1 MSEKKPDENI
11 KSLLM
16 YTFNPESNNNNEIKN
31 IINEVIKK
39 VENPDNKLIDQM
51 KEDKEFF
58 SKKKFI
64 QSKKAMERL
73 SQLINAIKYK
83 IPIMEEGPTGTS
95 KTFTTLIAIDY
106 LNYRKQKENPNDTNR
121 IKELLR
127 YNLSSQTKSDDLLSQ
142 VVGDQNSPAGL
153 KNIDGVF
160 LKAFRD
166 GYPLLLDE
174 FNLASESVLQFL
186 LESITSGILSIIING
201 KGLQKINMHE
211 DFCLITTQN
220 PPTGMFAGKRNAFSK
235 EFLSKFSKVKFE
247 IDLEELKEITRGSAK
262 EFNYNNEKVIDE
274 MVKFHEKWVK
284 NYVSDDDVQCFTIRD
299 ILATIKLISEGKGNY
314 ESINAIY
321 GARYPKE
328 MKLKL
333 QEVLKE
339 FPNLSQSLNSSK
351 PHLDENFPYCYIN
364 ESLVNTV
371 NQCMFSLENGR
382 NIIISGNRGNGKSF
396 LAKNLSKFYNTKSFG
411 QNLYNQDNYC
421 ICTNKIECS
430 DLIGN
435 QKPSD
440 KIQEGQEMLVW
451 KDGFLTEAIRN
462 GSSIVLDN
470 INEASSTVTER
481 LNGLLDKTYEIKE
494 LYFELPENP
503 NEGRIKINEN
513 FRIICVCEYEKLK
526 KMSPA
531 FINRFDVIFL
541 EEQIEKNISD
551 EKLKQLISVILI
563 SEKSKNNKKVEKEEE
578 EDEDIDN
585 NEEFGE
591 KLSFSDED
599 SNSCNNSER
608 NSNENEKTDSKKD
621 ESNQDDSQSKKNFNK
636 ALSSISNDTESRN
649 NIGKSSIQLID
660 IDYDQKE
667 QKQIN
672 EIFNKIE
679 REFIQNQDNQK
690 YFEEIIKN
698 IKKIEDFTIYNVTK
712 FIISL
717 DILNEV
723 INIKN
728 DAKIEYNIIINFTY
742 DLIFSKINQIE
753 KININ
758 EQIMDFFDSK
768 LDEENGN
775 DEIDDKYHFKDSESL
790 RKFMVFLMASSLI
803 KLHLCV
809 IGPPGGG
816 KTTSARAFSRIRG
829 KLLELDEEPFRMFT
843 FNEDTKPHDFFG
855 SSTLSKGNIKFTLGP
870 LGRAIENGSVFIAD
884 EFNLT
889 SIQTMKSIY
898 PVLEPNYNMRI
909 RIPGIENP
917 IIMNDNFFFI
927 ICQNDSNTLGRNLI
941 PIDLDY
947 KLRTIYYP
955 PAELEDIKEICK
967 NINNDISEAQN
978 LEDKLS
984 DDDAKKCGEY
994 MMELNK
1000 LNQRILS
1007 PWSLRD
1013 IHKLFSRNTNIRK
1026 KNHKF
1031 INIGLVENIL
1041 FYTMSSVTKDNEER
1055 IINDII
1061 DLIYK
1066 IFNNSDNNELKK
1078 EELKKLFEANTI
1090 LKNDYHKMEKEEIIE
1105 FYLEKGYCKIYYQQ
1119 YKIKLTDNE
1128 DNEEKQKIIREKIK
1142 KLEEKNKLPKFLNS
1156 LFKILLSTENEPLL
1170 LSGNTSYKKEL
1181 AKEFLKDASVIS
1193 LNQEIT
1199 INQLLGSS
1207 SFLNKEDGK
1216 YFYFKELCNLLKIS
1230 NLSNLLKYLNIWI
1243 EKEKKSNGE
1252 IPEKISLKIEI
1263 DKIKE
1268 KVVGEKFP
1276 FKIPVENLYNKLFNE
1291 KDIENELKENDN
1303 NLLNDMVIEFR
1314 PGLILSAIFG
1324 ERSLILGDLPNAK
1337 TVVLERFNELISGK
1351 HNLTLN
1357 EDIHQTFTNEKNK
1370 EFSGFN
1376 NFRILATC
1384 RKGYENRLSEALLSR
1399 FTIISI
1405 DKYSKEE
1412 QKEILFIKSKG
1423 KKKLKEND
1431 IEKLINYSKEF
1442 EDIFNIEFPLTK
1454 MVKCLDLYEK
1464 FYKENTE
1471 VELFFPFYILANGL
1485 LEKRNED
1492 NIYKLKSIDKNVK
1505 VPEISPLKI
1514 NSNNENILESKY
1526 TNLGIYSSHIKLPD
1540 NYDEIFF
1547 SQKMNELIN
1556 VLHTGLCTKTPV
1568 ILEGYPEQGKTTAI
1582 KYLADYLNFEI
1593 ININISKETKVED
1606 LLCQISIEKDK
1617 DNNIKIKN
1625 NETKLLK
1632 SLKSHEKN
1640 KKSIVVFQN
1649 IDKASPAVLE
1659 TLTSICGPINTNILL
1674 PNGDT
1679 FQKGEIHIFLIFNKQ
1694 NGETREKLPSTLIH
1708 NSLYYKVENPD
1719 DNDINGIIQRLF
1731 SHNKIKDSEIKNF
1744 QRIYFESKKF
1754 ISQQTNENPLTI
1766 SDIKKYMLFRINCPS
1781 VESFIIT
1788 QFIFNYRFSNLKL
1801 IEESQKNLGL
1811 INLLF
1816 DPSLNYLN
1824 DSNNLVIKLIQGKKD
1839 SEINVK
1845 TYNNET
1851 IKKEVDKIINEFN
1864 NITINGKY
1872 SLIFLIC
1879 SIMSKRA
1886 CIIQGDNCSGKT
1898 FLIRF
1903 LAKMFGRNLI
1913 EFQMNSSMGM
1923 SIFTRDS
1930 LINESLNIQDK
1941 KHLEELIN
1949 EIKHLLEFSQ
1959 NDEIKDFRN
1968 LTVPQYKKIVK
1979 KINSKIKFLK
1989 DLKKNSESISNLI
2002 KIKKKILLIISP
2014 VNQIKYKDSDFLR
2027 ALREGEWVLI
2037 DGIESAPNQ
2046 IIEKIISLC
2055 GDNPELNIFESGKG
2069 IYFSNQNKGDNIEK
2083 IHENFHLFITYNS
2096 SKNNSKK
2103 IEQTLFNKCM
2113 TFTSPQIDSK
2123 VEDAAL
2129 ALFSKINNYKN
2140 QNILANLS
2148 TRISNFHCYCVKES
2162 QKNPYNFAGRIPI
2175 TPSYLLFTA
2184 NIFNNSFNEPYEN
2197 KVYNSLLNYWKSI
2210 SNESIKENF
2219 KKNSLIA
2226 FKEEPF
2232 ELKFKQNINKKLN
2245 NILLLIKNCQE
2256 IIINNKSSDFF
2267 LIDFIKECLNLE
2279 LEESELQKICN
2290 YINETLEVLN
2300 KTLKS
2305 LNENLK
2311 KKNNSSHIFGY
2322 IMQMKIIYK
2331 IFKDIQ
2337 SKFSEIESKY
2347 YSIKL
2352 NSEIIENIEAIKES
2366 IMKLKLLGQLIID
2379 KNTFNQKIKLFVFDF
2394 DLNKLL
2400 KLVND
2405 FIQSND
2411 TYSFKYL
2418 IDYLHDKKNL
2428 LNVIDSIFPYN
2439 SNKLNDFSKKIINI
2453 IYLLNK
2459 KKINFTF
2466 RIEGSN
2472 PYKFIY
2478 DREQNDRLNPYLII
2492 KNTEFYFAEGSKIF
2506 CPKIEFQLKIDEKKI
2521 KPCLETSMI
2530 FLQIIEYFAN
2540 IKNITKKEIHKNYK
2554 LIEENKNNI
2563 KIPNDYFLLE
2573 NLFNDNEKTSKISKI
2588 WAIIFNCNENKEFM
2602 DYLSNYL
2609 HPIESDLIKQFRL
2622 FFNEIKNHNISN
2634 IVNITK
2640 QLISFCDEN
2649 SILWMDSIGKFTKNK
2664 SEIDNYIL
2672 RVTLEIDNLEKL
2684 SISLNIN
2691 LYQYIE
2697 RLKEIK
2703 AELNKNN
2710 VDNEMKEKLKIK
2722 IDKLKNDL
2730 NTYLNNRKFQ
2740 KCHRVIQKLKTKIIN
2755 SYDENEEYIS
2765 NLEVEVKDLI
2775 TYINTNYANSKQE
2788 NYLWPIPKNEKYSN
2802 HPEVILFKNLIWYSK
2817 IQEAL
2822 LEIKRENK
2830 IGVKKGIISKIEKI
2844 SEIKPIIDYM
2854 EFKLENSGN
2863 LGLDDFN
2870 FIESHLRNVFLLNL
2884 IEENEERISEDYL
2897 NFEKHINNLKSRI
2910 NTNENLYNYIY
2921 SIANEYSTLSSNFKI
2936 YLPEFRTLDLIYLF
2950 MSKTSRGIKN
2960 DLLLKEYSEIS
2971 IEKLEKLIDEKE
2983 NDYIK
2988 LMTKIIILLIQ
2999 EKLLKN
3005 DIELNLDYD
3014 KVYNEY
3020 IEKNLDNKFYKQLE
3034 FSMYIAKLLNDK
3046 KNNSKIKLE
3055 YDDFI
3060 EFSEENLNKGINYFI
3075 KSENIAKKYPSLLFY
3090 FCKNHYFSSLL
3101 LSKVK
3106 NNKYFLNFENE
3117 SFQNEIPFWILC
3129 LRVLS
3134 SLHCIEYGNDIFKKE
3149 ELNYEIKKKLS
3160 QNIKNKK
3167 INNSNWLN
3175 LVLENIP
3182 REILQIN
3189 YRMYYEFFNNLSS
3202 NIILDDDYIKN
3213 LIEEIIRK
3221 RHLEIID
3228 IVIKSDETNLPTN
3241 LDFSIENNLKKIILD
3256 PTNFILGQI
3265 ENVKN
3270 KKLKELSKIDEVNH
3284 LRKSLEEYINNC
3296 DFRIH
3301 KLKAAILKENSNAE
3315 FEYANK
3321 IEREKELLVEKELND
3336 KKNIR
3341 KLYIKKY
3348 ENLKCFIEEEE
3359 KKIKEKN
3366 NNSDNLDFIIKLN
3379 KNDIE
3384 ELKEKRKIIMENK
3397 DFFKLNQE
3405 KFISIAR
3412 FKYKYNKSYEKGKLS
3427 FIFETFTEENLEL
3440 SGTLFFNSL
3449 KKENIKKIIFHGDN
3463 GQEQC
3468 LDIDKDFENINDKE
3482 IIKTIKFYELLP
3494 LEDDEQLRKTIQTKT
3509 DGLNTNLPKVY
3520 FNNLT
3525 QENFID
3531 KIFELSKILNQF
3543 LEILGKI
3550 KNEFIHEKYI
3560 NCLNEI
3566 NSLIK
3571 EINNNNEA
3579 TIGTNSCQIVNEE
3592 LEELDKNI
3600 ESIDKNIKEFDEN
3613 YQLKYMLELLS
3624 LYKILNNQKI
3634 FNKSFNLEIPK
3645 EHNEITNFEFNIEGL
3660 KAVDLSIPFISYDNK
3675 NNKIEFCYPNLEKT
3689 IGPICPNLSGD
3700 YIEIKI
3706 LNSIKNKILL
3716 TDIEEIKTNS
3726 EEDISK
3732 ILENIKEY
3740 DGKINVFVNN
3750 KIEEGEDLLIKLKI
3764 PELLKD
3770 EEEIHFY
3777 QFNLIL
3783 KTDEISNS
3791 QNILKIHCKFYIKLI
3806 PLTLLLISE
3815 NYNLKLIEN
3824 KKFKLNTNFVYS
3836 KEKLIFRLKNYFDF
3850 NIDFQAKIE
3859 SLEENEMKE
3868 PSFNCNLNEGK
3879 IELIIPEIEE
3889 KLNNNSDFDKLSGVI
3904 TIGLTEQYK
3913 IEIEI
3918 NAFIIP
3924 YEIDMYIYDYT
3935 EKNFI
3940 NCPIFYFTYDDV
3952 KDEDFAINLYLKIE
3966 SSFWLKPNKMI
3977 LDWTIDNKNIEIFSK
3992 EKEINLD
3999 ENQIIQLELKLK
4011 KDIIIN
4017 EEETLE
4023 IKLIELDPNLKNE
4036 NSIKVYIKVAPEI
4049 RASNIKELSKKFE
4062 FFVYDEKKGFF
4073 RDNKAEYSIKN
4084 NELSKTI
4091 LYPFKFYNH
4100 LKYYLEFKKDNEIN
4114 YYYLYHPLM
4123 QIKNCIF
4130 YHINSE
4136 DLRAK
4141 IGNTNYDPLKFFNT
4155 YLNEKIFYLFCTI
4168 IELSDGKKIMVD
4180 FIQDLEENIFNEWIE
4195 IKEDNK
4201 KIEKLEQF
4209 CKQKKYKFRNMS
4221 KSYMLSFSYL
4231 AYLIIE
4237 NKNDLLQKLESLLH
4251 DLEGEDINNFIKLKE
4266 NFHKN
4271 NREDQLIKYDIII
4284 FFYNFFKSNEY
4295 SFFPERTKD
4304 FRELKDE
4311 EVLAN
4316 KIRDLRKKYYSYK
4329 GEQNKN
4335 NNFISN
4341 KIKLIIDKL
4350 KNQNKFK
4357 SEISENIYIIYDKDE
4372 PVIQKNENL
4381 IKNDIHQNVEI
4392 NELKKINSQ
4401 SEPPPFKTNIGLNN
4415 KFSNI
4420 KEIIN
4425 FYNNCISDTNILPL
4439 HLIKLLYNSNLSID
4453 EKKQLN
4459 QELEKR
4465 FTKLLLTFKDLKYE
4479 EEDYC
4484 IISKTIKDFKE
4495 SMNDMLL
4502 KFEKGKTNF
4511 KDLIPNIKLNK
4522 KALNK
4527 IYTISEKSEFK
4538 LEAKN
4543 WKIKIIEKNI
4553 LFTKKNILGFQSKI
4567 NKSNNDNN
4575 NNNILE
4581 ENRIEN
4587 NQNVQQKEKKKR
4599 RKY

>member
-1 MSEKKPDENI
+1 MSEKQDENI
-11 KSLLM
+11 KNLLM
-16 YTFNPESNNNNEIKN
+16 YTFIPENNNNNDIKN
-31 IINEVIKK
+31 IINEVTKK
-39 VENPDNKLIDQM
+39 VVNPDNELIEQM
-51 KEDKEFF
+51 KKDKEFF

-73 SQLINAIKYK
+73 SQLMNAIKYK

-106 LNYRKQKENPNDTNR
+106 LNYRKQKENPNDTKR

-186 LESITSGILSIIING
+186 LEAITSGILSIIING
-201 KGLQKINMHE
+201 KGLQEIHMHQ

-220 PPTGMFAGKRNAFSK
+220 PPTGMFAGKRNTFSK

-247 IDLEELKEITRGSAK
+247 IDLEELKEIARGSAK
-262 EFNYNNEKVIDE
+262 EFNYNNDKVIDE

-339 FPNLSQSLNSSK
+339 FPNLSQSLKKSK
-351 PHLDENFPYCYIN
+351 PHLDENFPFCYIN

-382 NIIISGNRGNGKSF
+382 NIIISGNKGNGKSF
-396 LAKNLSKFYNTKSFG
+396 LAKNLSKFYNIEIFG
-411 QNLYNQDNYC
+411 HNLYNQDNYC

-435 QKPSD
+435 QKPSN

-481 LNGLLDKTYEIKE
+481 LNGLLDKTYEEKE

-503 NEGRIKINEN
+503 NEGKIKINEN
-513 FRIICVCEYEKLK
+513 FRIICVCEYGKLK

-563 SEKSKNNKKVEKEEE
+563 SEKSKKVEKEEDKD

-591 KLSFSDED
+591 KFSSSDED
-599 SNSCNNSER
+599 SNSFNNSEK
-608 NSNENEKTDSKKD
+608 NSNENEKSNSKLD

-636 ALSSISNDTESRN
+636 ALSSISNDTESKN
-649 NIGKSSIQLID
+649 TIGKSSIQLID
-660 IDYDQKE
+660 IDYNKKE

-672 EIFNKIE
+672 DIFNKIKG
-679 REFIQNQDNQK
+679 EFIQNQENQK

-698 IKKIEDFTIYNVTK
+698 IRKIEDFTIYSVSK

-728 DAKIEYNIIINFTY
+728 NAKIEYNIIIDFVY
-742 DLIFSKINQIE
+742 DLIFSKVNQIE
-753 KININ
+753 KIKIN
-758 EQIMDFFDSK
+758 EKIMDFFDTK
-768 LDEENGN
+768 LDEEDGN

-790 RKFMVFLMASSLI
+790 RKFMTFLMAASFI

-829 KLLELDEEPFRMFT
+829 KLLDLDEEPFRMFT

-855 SSTLSKGNIKFTLGP
+855 SSTLSKGIIKFTLGP

-884 EFNLT
+884 EFNLS

-898 PVLEPNYNMRI
+898 PVLEHNYNMKI

-917 IIMNDNFFFI
+917 ITMNDNFFFI

-941 PIDLDY
+941 PIDLEC
-947 KLRTIYYP
+947 KLRTICYP

-967 NINNDISEAQN
+967 NINNDISESQN

-1000 LNQRILS
+1000 LNQRILA

-1013 IHKLFSRNTNIRK
+1013 IHKLFSRITNIRK
-1026 KNHKF
+1026 KSHKF

-1061 DLIYK
+1061 ELIYK
-1066 IFNNSDNNELKK
+1066 IFNNADNKEIKK
-1078 EELKKLFEANTI
+1078 EDLKKLFESNAI
-1090 LKNDYHKMEKEEIIE
+1090 LKNDSNKIEKEEIIQ
-1105 FYLEKGYCKIYYQQ
+1105 FYLEKGHCKIHYQK
-1119 YKIKLTDNE
+1119 YTIKLTDNE
-1128 DNEEKQKIIREKIK
+1128 DDKEKQKIIREKIK

-1216 YFYFKELCNLLKIS
+1216 YFYFKELCNLLKIN

-1243 EKEKKSNGE
+1243 EKEKKSIDL
-1252 IPEKISLKIEI
+1252 IPEKISLKAEI

-1268 KVVGEKFP
+1268 KVVVEKFP

-1291 KDIENELKENDN
+1291 RDIETEIKENDN

-1405 DKYSKEE
+1405 DNYSKEE

-1464 FYKENTE
+1464 FYKENSE

-1492 NIYKLKSIDKNVK
+1492 NIYKLHSIDQNVK
-1505 VPEISPLKI
+1505 VPEITPLKI

-1540 NYDEIFF
+1540 NFEEIYF

-1632 SLKSHEKN
+1632 ALKSHEKN
-1640 KKSIVVFQN
+1640 KKCIIVFQN

-1679 FQKGEIHIFLIFNKQ
+1679 FQKGEAHIFLIFNKQ

-1731 SHNKIKDSEIKNF
+1731 SHNKIKDSEIQNF

-1801 IEESQKNLGL
+1801 VEESQKNLGL

-1845 TYNNET
+1845 TYNNEA
-1851 IKKEVDKIINEFN
+1851 IKNEVDKIINEFN

-1879 SIMSKRA
+1879 SILSKRA

-1913 EFQMNSSMGM
+1913 EFQMNPSMGM

-1930 LINESLNIQDK
+1930 IINESLNSQDK
-1941 KHLEELIN
+1941 KQLETLIN
-1949 EIKHLLEFSQ
+1949 EVKDLLEF
-1959 NDEIKDFRN
+1959 NEKDEIKDFRN

-1979 KINSKIKFLK
+1979 KINYKIKFLK
-1989 DLKKNSESISNLI
+1989 DFKKNGETISNLI
-2002 KIKKKILLIISP
+2002 KIKKKILLVISP
-2014 VNQIKYKDSDFLR
+2014 VNQIKYRDSDFLR

-2069 IYFSNQNKGDNIEK
+2069 IYFSNENKGDNIEK

-2129 ALFSKINNYKN
+2129 ALFSKINNYKD

-2148 TRISNFHCYCVKES
+2148 TRLSKFHCYCVQES

-2175 TPSYLLFTA
+2175 SPSYLLFTA

-2197 KVYNSLLNYWKSI
+2197 RVYNSFLNYWKSI

-2219 KKNSLIA
+2219 KNNSLFA

-2232 ELKFKQNINKKLN
+2232 ELKFKQNINEKLS

-2256 IIINNKSSDFF
+2256 IIINNKKLDFI
-2267 LIDFIKECLNLE
+2267 LIDFIKVCLNLE
-2279 LEESELQKICN
+2279 LDESELQKICN
-2290 YINETLEVLN
+2290 YINETLEVL
-2300 KTLKS
+2300 TER
-2305 LNENLK
+2305 LN
-2311 KKNNSSHIFGY
+2311 KKNNTIQIFGY
-2322 IMQMKIIYK
+2322 IMQMKLISK
-2331 IFKDIQ
+2331 IFKEIQ
-2337 SKFSEIESKY
+2337 SRFSEIESKY
-2347 YSIKL
+2347 YNIKL
-2352 NSEIIENIEAIKES
+2352 NSEEIENIEAIKEP
-2366 IMKLKLLGQLIID
+2366 IMKLKLLSQLIID
-2379 KNTFNQKIKLFVFDF
+2379 KNTFNQKIKLFVFDIG
-2394 DLNKLL
+2394 LNKLL
-2400 KLVND
+2400 KLIND

-2439 SNKLNDFSKKIINI
+2439 CNKLNEFSKKL
-2453 IYLLNK
+2453 IYVIFLLNK
-2459 KKINFTF
+2459 KKINFTL

-2472 PYKFIY
+2472 HYKFIY
-2478 DREQNDRLNPYLII
+2478 DREQKDRLNPSLII
-2492 KNTEFYFAEGSKIF
+2492 KKDAFYFAESSKIS
-2506 CPKIEFQLKIDEKKI
+2506 CQKIDFQLKIDKDKR
-2521 KPCLETSMI
+2521 KSSLETSMI
-2530 FLQIIEYFAN
+2530 FLQIIEHFAN
-2540 IKNITKKEIHKNYK
+2540 IKNISKKEIHKIYG

-2563 KIPNDYFLLE
+2563 KIPKEYFLLE
-2573 NLFNDNEKTSKISKI
+2573 NIFNDNEKTSKISKI
-2588 WAIIFNCNENKEFM
+2588 WAIIFNCNENQEFM

-2622 FFNEIKNHNISN
+2622 FFNEIKNHDVSN
-2634 IVNITK
+2634 IMNITK

-2649 SILWMDSIGKFTKNK
+2649 SILWMDSIGKFAKIK
-2664 SEIDNYIL
+2664 SEIDNYIIK
-2672 RVTLEIDNLEKL
+2672 VTLEIENLEKL

-2691 LYQYIE
+2691 IYQYIE

-2703 AELNKNN
+2703 TELNRNN
-2710 VDNEMKEKLKIK
+2710 VDNERKENQKIK

-2730 NTYLNNRKFQ
+2730 NIYLNNRKFH

-2765 NLEVEVKDLI
+2765 NLEVEVNDLI
-2775 TYINTNYANSKQE
+2775 KYINTNYAISIQE
-2788 NYLWPIPKNEKYSN
+2788 DYLWPMPKNEKYSN

-2844 SEIKPIIDYM
+2844 HGIKPIIDYM

-2897 NFEKHINNLKSRI
+2897 NFEKHLNNLKSRI
-2910 NTNENLYNYIY
+2910 DTNENLYNYIY
-2921 SIANEYSTLSSNFKI
+2921 SIANEYSTLNSNFKI

-2999 EKLLKN
+2999 EKLYKN
-3005 DIELNLDYD
+3005 DIEINLDYD
-3014 KVYNEY
+3014 KIYNEY

-3034 FSMYIAKLLNDK
+3034 FSMYIAKLLNNK
-3046 KNNSKIKLE
+3046 KINPKIKLE

-3090 FCKNHYFSSLL
+3090 FCKNSYFSNLL
-3101 LSKVK
+3101 LSKIK
-3106 NNKYFLNFENE
+3106 KNKYFLNFENE
-3117 SFQNEIPFWILC
+3117 SFQSEIPFWILC

-3149 ELNYEIKKKLS
+3149 ELNYEIRKKLS
-3160 QNIKNKK
+3160 ENIKNKK
-3167 INNSNWLN
+3167 MINSNWLN
-3175 LVLENIP
+3175 LVLENVP
-3182 REILQIN
+3182 REIFEMN
-3189 YRMYYEFFNNLSS
+3189 YRIYYDFFNNLSS
-3202 NIILDDDYIKN
+3202 NIFSDNDYIKN

-3221 RHLEIID
+3221 WHLEIID
-3228 IVIKSDETNLPTN
+3228 IIIKADETNLPTN
-3241 LDFSIENNLKKIILD
+3241 IDFSIENNIKKFILD
-3256 PTNFILGQI
+3256 PSNFILGQI

-3270 KKLKELSKIDEVNH
+3270 KKLKELSKIDEIKH
-3284 LRKSLEEYINNC
+3284 LRNSLEEYICN
-3296 DFRIH
+3296 
-3301 KLKAAILKENSNAE
+3301 
-3315 FEYANK
+3315 FE
-3321 IEREKELLVEKELND
+3321 IR
-3336 KKNIR
+3336 KKN
-3341 KLYIKKY
+3341 
-3348 ENLKCFIEEEE
+3348 
-3359 KKIKEKN
+3359 
-3366 NNSDNLDFIIKLN
+3366 
-3379 KNDIE
+3379 
-3384 ELKEKRKIIMENK
+3384 
-3397 DFFKLNQE
+3397 
-3405 KFISIAR
+3405 
-3412 FKYKYNKSYEKGKLS
+3412 
-3427 FIFETFTEENLEL
+3427 
-3440 SGTLFFNSL
+3440 
-3449 KKENIKKIIFHGDN
+3449 
-3463 GQEQC
+3463 
-3468 LDIDKDFENINDKE
+3468 
-3482 IIKTIKFYELLP
+3482 
-3494 LEDDEQLRKTIQTKT
+3494 
-3509 DGLNTNLPKVY
+3509 
-3520 FNNLT
+3520 
-3525 QENFID
+3525 
-3531 KIFELSKILNQF
+3531 
-3543 LEILGKI
+3543 
-3550 KNEFIHEKYI
+3550 
-3560 NCLNEI
+3560 
-3566 NSLIK
+3566 
-3571 EINNNNEA
+3571 
-3579 TIGTNSCQIVNEE
+3579 
-3592 LEELDKNI
+3592 
-3600 ESIDKNIKEFDEN
+3600 
-3613 YQLKYMLELLS
+3613 
-3624 LYKILNNQKI
+3624 
-3634 FNKSFNLEIPK
+3634 
-3645 EHNEITNFEFNIEGL
+3645 
-3660 KAVDLSIPFISYDNK
+3660 
-3675 NNKIEFCYPNLEKT
+3675 
-3689 IGPICPNLSGD
+3689 
-3700 YIEIKI
+3700 
-3706 LNSIKNKILL
+3706 
-3716 TDIEEIKTNS
+3716 
-3726 EEDISK
+3726 
-3732 ILENIKEY
+3732 
-3740 DGKINVFVNN
+3740 
-3750 KIEEGEDLLIKLKI
+3750 
-3764 PELLKD
+3764 
-3770 EEEIHFY
+3770 
-3777 QFNLIL
+3777 
-3783 KTDEISNS
+3783 
-3791 QNILKIHCKFYIKLI
+3791 
-3806 PLTLLLISE
+3806 
-3815 NYNLKLIEN
+3815 
-3824 KKFKLNTNFVYS
+3824 
-3836 KEKLIFRLKNYFDF
+3836 
-3850 NIDFQAKIE
+3850 
-3859 SLEENEMKE
+3859 
-3868 PSFNCNLNEGK
+3868 
-3879 IELIIPEIEE
+3879 
-3889 KLNNNSDFDKLSGVI
+3889 
-3904 TIGLTEQYK
+3904 
-3913 IEIEI
+3913 
-3918 NAFIIP
+3918 
-3924 YEIDMYIYDYT
+3924 
-3935 EKNFI
+3935 
-3940 NCPIFYFTYDDV
+3940 
-3952 KDEDFAINLYLKIE
+3952 
-3966 SSFWLKPNKMI
+3966 
-3977 LDWTIDNKNIEIFSK
+3977 
-3992 EKEINLD
+3992 
-3999 ENQIIQLELKLK
+3999 
-4011 KDIIIN
+4011 
-4017 EEETLE
+4017 
-4023 IKLIELDPNLKNE
+4023 
-4036 NSIKVYIKVAPEI
+4036 
-4049 RASNIKELSKKFE
+4049 
-4062 FFVYDEKKGFF
+4062 
-4073 RDNKAEYSIKN
+4073 
-4084 NELSKTI
+4084 
-4091 LYPFKFYNH
+4091 
-4100 LKYYLEFKKDNEIN
+4100 
-4114 YYYLYHPLM
+4114 
-4123 QIKNCIF
+4123 
-4130 YHINSE
+4130 
-4136 DLRAK
+4136 
-4141 IGNTNYDPLKFFNT
+4141 
-4155 YLNEKIFYLFCTI
+4155 
-4168 IELSDGKKIMVD
+4168 
-4180 FIQDLEENIFNEWIE
+4180 
-4195 IKEDNK
+4195 
-4201 KIEKLEQF
+4201 
-4209 CKQKKYKFRNMS
+4209 
-4221 KSYMLSFSYL
+4221 
-4231 AYLIIE
+4231 
-4237 NKNDLLQKLESLLH
+4237 
-4251 DLEGEDINNFIKLKE
+4251 
-4266 NFHKN
+4266 
-4271 NREDQLIKYDIII
+4271 
-4284 FFYNFFKSNEY
+4284 
-4295 SFFPERTKD
+4295 
-4304 FRELKDE
+4304 
-4311 EVLAN
+4311 
-4316 KIRDLRKKYYSYK
+4316 
-4329 GEQNKN
+4329 
-4335 NNFISN
+4335 
-4341 KIKLIIDKL
+4341 
-4350 KNQNKFK
+4350 
-4357 SEISENIYIIYDKDE
+4357 
-4372 PVIQKNENL
+4372 
-4381 IKNDIHQNVEI
+4381 
-4392 NELKKINSQ
+4392 
-4401 SEPPPFKTNIGLNN
+4401 
-4415 KFSNI
+4415 
-4420 KEIIN
+4420 
-4425 FYNNCISDTNILPL
+4425 
-4439 HLIKLLYNSNLSID
+4439 
-4453 EKKQLN
+4453 
-4459 QELEKR
+4459 
-4465 FTKLLLTFKDLKYE
+4465 
-4479 EEDYC
+4479 
-4484 IISKTIKDFKE
+4484 
-4495 SMNDMLL
+4495 
-4502 KFEKGKTNF
+4502 
-4511 KDLIPNIKLNK
+4511 
-4522 KALNK
+4522 
-4527 IYTISEKSEFK
+4527 
-4538 LEAKN
+4538 
-4543 WKIKIIEKNI
+4543 
-4553 LFTKKNILGFQSKI
+4553 
-4567 NKSNNDNN
+4567 
-4575 NNNILE
+4575 
-4581 ENRIEN
+4581 
-4587 NQNVQQKEKKKR
+4587 
-4599 RKY
+4599 